1 MRDQGMVTIRGR
13 ESDVELTREWI
24 KKIVSQTIDSLEH
37 KTICLTDEQRKHFIR
52 PDGGFINTLQ
62 KIIDIHH
69 VQVIVEENSNK
80 LAIVGSEK
88 RVSL

>member
-37 KTICLTDEQRKHFIR
+37 KTICLTDEQRKLFIR